1 MMRCDAMRG
10 QEPRTYRYSSD
21 AHYRWRRADDR
32 QDNRDAMATRRHN
45 PHARTPNHGSRCAV
59 TVLLEEVADAF
70 RRA

>member
-32 QDNRDAMATRRHN
+32 QDNRDAMATRRHK
-45 PHARTPNHGSRCAV
+45 PHGSRCAV